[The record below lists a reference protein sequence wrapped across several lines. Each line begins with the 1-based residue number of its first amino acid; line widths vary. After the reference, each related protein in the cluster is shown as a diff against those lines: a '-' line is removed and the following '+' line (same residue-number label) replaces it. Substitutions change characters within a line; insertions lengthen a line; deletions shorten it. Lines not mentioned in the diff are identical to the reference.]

1 MTFSILGFCKKS
13 KMTGVAITTS
23 SIAVGSR
30 CPWVRASSGAVSTQ
44 NITDPSIGNE
54 ILDKLENGD
63 NSEQALKK
71 VIKNRRNIEYRQVI
85 VIDINGKS
93 SHYTGKKILGRNSVN
108 IGTNCIAA
116 GNLLN
121 DPLLTKV
128 MTDCF
133 MKNENMHIAENLINS
148 LLSGVKFGGEEG
160 PTHSSA
166 LLVAYEHS
174 WPLVDLRVDWSE
186 GCPVNELKKLWENYK
201 PQMNDYILRAIDP
214 SNAPSYGVPG
224 DK

>member
-1 MTFSILGFCKKS
+1 MTFSILGFCKKT

-23 SIAVGSR
+23 SISVGSR
-30 CPWVRASSGAVSTQ
+30 CPWVRA
-44 NITDPSIGNE
+44 
-54 ILDKLENGD
+54 NGD
-63 NSEQALKK
+63 DSEKSLIK
-71 VIKNRRNIEYRQVI
+71 VIKNRRNIEFRQVI
-85 VIDINGKS
+85 VIDINGIT
-93 SHYTGKKILGRNSVN
+93 SHYTGKNILGRNSVN

-133 MKNENMHIAENLINS
+133 MKNDNMHIAENLINS
-148 LLSGVKFGGEEG
+148 LLSGVNFGGEEG
-160 PTHSSA
+160 PTHSAA
-166 LLVAYEHS
+166 LLVAHEHS

-186 GCPVNELKKLWENYK
+186 SCPVNELKKLWENYK
-201 PQMNDYILRAIDP
+201 PQMNDYILRALDP

-224 DK
+224 DE